1 MYLKFKRKSKCEHQD
16 FAEQH
21 CLSGPHWRGG
31 GELWGE
37 FGCLHQSASDLPTAR
52 YCLLKLSLQAVSR
65 GSVRCDADMM
75 PPGCLSLVPPV
86 LSLPSQ
92 ICCPSL

>member
-21 CLSGPHWRGG
+21 CLSGPHW
-31 GELWGE
+31 WGE